1 GDGRLTGA
9 MQAPIERVAPDPRQP
24 RRDLQT
30 PEAEARLAELAASIR
45 EFGILQPLVVRE
57 GELLPDGTQQFV
69 IIAGGRR
76 RAAAEQAGL
85 SHVPVL
91 VRDEDGPR
99 VRVLQLI
106 ENLQREDLNPI
117 DEALAF
123 QELMEL
129 EGLST
134 VQLAAR
140 LHITEQTVR
149 DRLRLLT
156 DQVFADAVR
165 RRQVPASAV
174 RELLKLPHD
183 VVQDFRRRVEGGERL
198 QVNDI
203 LAARLEL
210 QAAGRANPL
219 RMGGRRKAS
228 PKDEATGRDD
238 EAAQPGGADQPSGA
252 VQTAEMR
259 AEAPHPAPEAASPP
273 TADSPRPAAATSRP
287 TPPHGPR
294 PTAHAD
300 TRHPAATA
308 AWAERLADLWL
319 QWLRAQAPAVAGD
332 LEAAIREGAPGEV
345 PDWWAAVY
353 EGIRRRLDE
362 PDRPA

>member
-1 GDGRLTGA
+1 MPRPKRGAPPETAEELARRKGMTIIRSAQPAPPMPVLARAGDGRLTGA
-9 MQAPIERVAPDPRQP
+9 MQVPLERVLPDPRQP

-30 PEAEARLAELAASIR
+30 PEAEARLAELATSIG

-69 IIAGGRR
+69 VIAGGRR

-99 VRVLQLI
+99 VRILQLI
-106 ENLQREDLNPI
+106 ENLQREDLNPV

-219 RMGGRRKAS
+219 RMGGRRKAA
-228 PKDEATGRDD
+228 PKEPPETAGDGSAGRDD
-238 EAAQPGGADQPSGA
+238 EAASP
-252 VQTAEMR
+252 TASHET
-259 AEAPHPAPEAASPP
+259 AAAGDPPP
-273 TADSPRPAAATSRP
+273 TSHDGQGA
-287 TPPHGPR
+287 
-294 PTAHAD
+294 PTAHAS
-300 TRHPAATA
+300 RLTA
-308 AWAERLADLWL
+308 DDGPSA
-319 QWLRAQAPAVAGD
+319 
-332 LEAAIREGAPGEV
+332 
-345 PDWWAAVY
+345 
-353 EGIRRRLDE
+353 
-362 PDRPA
+362 